1 MKAIFSREV
10 DAYFRSM
17 LGYVFL
23 TLFTLLGGAMF
34 FFNNMMSMSAS
45 MTSFFSSMTS
55 WSIFILPILTMRLF
69 AEDRKNKT
77 EQLLLTSPVSVTE
90 IVLGKFF
97 GAMWVFLCVMA
108 VFVFYPIVMN
118 FFGNVPVAETVSCFV
133 GFVLFCGAL
142 VAIGAFMSAITE
154 NQIIAAVATYA
165 VMLVVMFM
173 PNIATMIGNEAFSNI
188 LMWLSPVNRFYDF
201 TMGILNLESVVYYL
215 SLIGVMLFLT
225 VRVFEK
231 RRFSR

>member
-1 MKAIFSREV
+1 MKAILSREV
-10 DAYFRSM
+10 DAYFHSM

-23 TLFTLLGGAMF
+23 TLFILLGGIMF
-34 FFNNMMSMSAS
+34 FFNNLMSMSAS
-45 MTSFFSSMTS
+45 MTSFFSAMIS

-69 AEDRKNKT
+69 AEDRRNKT
-77 EQLLLTSPVSVTE
+77 EQLLLTAPVSIPE

-97 GAMWVFLCVMA
+97 GAFWVFLCAVV
-108 VFVFYPIVMN
+108 VFVFYPVVMN
-118 FFGNVPVAETVSCFV
+118 FYGSVPVAETISCFI
-133 GFVLFCGAL
+133 GFILFCASIIS
-142 VAIGAFMSAITE
+142 IGAFMSAITE
-154 NQIIAAVATYA
+154 NQIIAAVSTYA

-173 PNIATMIGNEAFSNI
+173 SSAASSIGIQVLSTA
-188 LMWLSPVNRFYDF
+188 LMWLSPIDRFYDF